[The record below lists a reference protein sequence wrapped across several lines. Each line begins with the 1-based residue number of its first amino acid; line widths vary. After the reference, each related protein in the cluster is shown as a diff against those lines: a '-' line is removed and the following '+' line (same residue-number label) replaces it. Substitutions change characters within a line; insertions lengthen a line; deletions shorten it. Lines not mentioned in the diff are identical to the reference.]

1 MTKKT
6 AVKVIWFCAAGMVF
20 IGLDRITKQWAK
32 ANLMFKEPK
41 VYWDNFFRFEYVE
54 NTGAA
59 LSLGDNLPQPWS
71 FWLLSMIPLGVMLW
85 LFVYVM
91 REINNFTNFKLF
103 CFAMIISGG
112 LGNIIDRIIY
122 DRRVTDFMNIGI
134 GDIRTGIF
142 NVADV
147 WITSGVIGLFIVYNS
162 KNKGLLKPDNVQKS
176 F

>member
-1 MTKKT
+1 MAKQ
-6 AVKVIWFCAAGMVF
+6 AGVKVLLFCISCALL

-32 ANLMFKEPK
+32 DTLMFQEPRE
-41 VYWDNFFRFEYVE
+41 YYSNFFRFEYVE

-71 FWLLSMIPLGVMLW
+71 FLLLSMIPLIVMIVL
-85 LFVYVM
+85 LVYVI

-103 CFAMIISGG
+103 CFSMIIAGG

-122 DRRVTDFMNIGI
+122 DRRVTDFMNMGI
-134 GDIRTGIF
+134 GDFRTGIF

-162 KNKGLLKPDNVQKS
+162 KNKGLLKPDKNS
-176 F
+176 